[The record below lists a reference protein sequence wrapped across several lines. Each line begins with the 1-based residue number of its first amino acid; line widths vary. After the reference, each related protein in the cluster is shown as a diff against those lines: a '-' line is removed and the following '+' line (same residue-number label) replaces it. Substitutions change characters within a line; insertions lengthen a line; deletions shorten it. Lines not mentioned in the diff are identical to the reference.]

1 MFGTPTVDGGNAI
14 DVVATNFGNTTL
26 DVVDLSGSGANA
38 LTLTLQDLIDDV
50 EASDALLVLGGA
62 GDGVNVAGGPWV
74 NHGAVVLDGASYLQ
88 YTLGS
93 ATLYLD
99 PDVIL
104 L

>member
-1 MFGTPTVDGGNAI
+1 MTGKHRMRCWCWAVPVH
-14 DVVATNFGNTTL
+14 
-26 DVVDLSGSGANA
+26 
-38 LTLTLQDLIDDV
+38 
-50 EASDALLVLGGA
+50 
-62 GDGVNVAGGPWV
+62 GVNVAGGPWV